1 MFELLAAKQAASKRK
16 SGLVFTTRQG
26 AQLQARY
33 VLRTFTKARERVG
46 LPDFRFHDLR
56 HTFATRLVQK
66 GVDLYK
72 VQRLLGH
79 KTGVRTQRYA
89 HHSPESLRDGVRVL
103 EEDRPVRV
111 STNLAQWA
119 RVTGSEAA
127 RNRGTH

>member
-33 VLRTFTKARERVG
+33 VLRTFTKARQRAAI
-46 LPDFRFHDLR
+46 PDFRFHDLR

-89 HHSPESLRDGVRVL
+89 HHSPESLRDEVSVRESPQVGTVIRNL
-103 EEDRPVRV
+103 LHERV
-111 STNLAQWA
+111 MPDESA
-119 RVTGSEAA
+119 RKWL
-127 RNRGTH
+127 R